1 VTPSLL
7 EAVVTLRVSNTTLK
21 TSSSLRLILFIT
33 IWLWSAQIYSL
44 DRMLIASNPSHRLQ
58 QSRKGL

>member
-1 VTPSLL
+1 
-7 EAVVTLRVSNTTLK
+7 VVTLRVSNTTLK